1 MSVHRSGFVHIPA
14 QWPASPLQTAL
25 EPPVLFWIIIQWVN
39 HLWHQLILLRD
50 LEHGSRVF
58 MPATVV
64 SCREDGK
71 QLSTSESL
79 EAIHNTLVRSQD
91 VPTPVRFEEELDAIR
106 SRLHDVSCVVRVSD
120 KVWLNFPR
128 HLENMKK
135 EESFTDSSRL
145 EQLEKTIFGLPTP

>member
-1 MSVHRSGFVHIPA
+1 
-14 QWPASPLQTAL
+14 
-25 EPPVLFWIIIQWVN
+25 
-39 HLWHQLILLRD
+39 
-50 LEHGSRVF
+50 

-106 SRLHDVSCVVRVSD
+106 SKLHDVSCVVRVSD
-120 KVWLNFPR
+120 KVWLNT
-128 HLENMKK
+128 HLLIAI
-135 EESFTDSSRL
+135 SR
-145 EQLEKTIFGLPTP
+145 I

>member
-1 MSVHRSGFVHIPA
+1 
-14 QWPASPLQTAL
+14 
-25 EPPVLFWIIIQWVN
+25 
-39 HLWHQLILLRD
+39 
-50 LEHGSRVF
+50 

-106 SRLHDVSCVVRVSD
+106 SKLHDVSRVVRVSD
-120 KVWLNFPR
+120 KVWLNT
-128 HLENMKK
+128 HLLIAI
-135 EESFTDSSRL
+135 SR
-145 EQLEKTIFGLPTP
+145 I